1 MATTRPLKNKF
12 DDQRKLVKMAA
23 DLRTEFL
30 KLNVDPIDAQQFRL
44 HINGI
49 QNIILATAVEDQ
61 FGKLKG

>member
-1 MATTRPLKNKF
+1 MAIRPLKNKF
-12 DDQRKLVKMAA
+12 DDQRKLVKMAS
-23 DLRTEFL
+23 DLRVEFL